1 METKIAE
8 KDDLNLDKTS
18 NVVGIDPRLL
28 AAADEEFLIY
38 SPTKS
43 SYVFMSKD
51 PSLAAMMHTKL
62 EVKSNRDSQRNFFK
76 LIKIHEED
84 AFYLKN
90 TKTEKFVYISGEHVL
105 GMTGDPSE
113 HEDKSK
119 FVFQFE
125 AIDGNACYKIK
136 NGKHYL
142 FVSKTTSGIPP
153 NHVIHTSTEADNE
166 ANIFQFVLEKNAKEV
181 KIEFDL
187 KEAKK
192 TSNPLDELLFE
203 FKNEG
208 SEDKIEEPSVKKEY
222 TKNETFAFTGLSYNG
237 NYKGGHPAKNVD
249 EFFIMSTFTE
259 RSTDPEASLDKVD
272 ESFKITVPP
281 GRITTLKY
289 EVTQYQL
296 QVPFTVELTT
306 ANKKTITATGIW
318 TQKNGLF
325 TKSLVSNK

>member
-1 METKIAE
+1 MDFQTTNATFLVTTEQNYRLIYFWRCYSCYGVVAVVVCGNIECLFAVE

-166 ANIFQFVLEKNAKEV
+166 ANIFQFVLEKVNIA
-181 KIEFDL
+181 
-187 KEAKK
+187 
-192 TSNPLDELLFE
+192 
-203 FKNEG
+203 
-208 SEDKIEEPSVKKEY
+208 
-222 TKNETFAFTGLSYNG
+222 
-237 NYKGGHPAKNVD
+237 
-249 EFFIMSTFTE
+249 
-259 RSTDPEASLDKVD
+259 
-272 ESFKITVPP
+272 
-281 GRITTLKY
+281 
-289 EVTQYQL
+289 
-296 QVPFTVELTT
+296 
-306 ANKKTITATGIW
+306 
-318 TQKNGLF
+318 
-325 TKSLVSNK
+325 